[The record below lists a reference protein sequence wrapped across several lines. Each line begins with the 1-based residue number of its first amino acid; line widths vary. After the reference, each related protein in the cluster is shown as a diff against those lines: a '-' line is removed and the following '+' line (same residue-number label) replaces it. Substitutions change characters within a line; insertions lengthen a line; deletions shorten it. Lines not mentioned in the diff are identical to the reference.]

1 VINTNHQSLCRSTA
15 ILALAALLLLGG
27 CSAPPKRMQ
36 IETSEAGHFWPGPP
50 EIPRFR
56 YVGQLTGEANFPAD
70 PDATSGARKFLGW
83 IAGIFSGSP
92 EPRVLQRPQS
102 GMVDEAGRIYVTDV
116 SRPGI
121 YLFDTVAR
129 ELHIW
134 EFADRYS
141 RFIAPIGITL
151 GGNNEILVTDAELG
165 EVFRLARDGKPLG
178 SFGDKLLK
186 RPTGIAYNPESGLIY
201 VADVQAHDIKVF
213 NNTFELVET
222 LGARGTQVG
231 EFNFP
236 THLAFADGQLYVTD
250 SMNARVQIY
259 TANGD
264 FKHAF
269 GERGINVGDL
279 PHPKGVTIDS
289 DGNIYVIES
298 YYDHLLVYNQ
308 QGTLLL
314 PIGGTG
320 KGIGEFY
327 LPAGLWHDNN
337 DQIYIADMYNGRV
350 VILQYLGDE

>member
-1 VINTNHQSLCRSTA
+1 VIDRNDQSLRQSAA

-36 IETSEAGHFWPGPP
+36 IETSEASHFWPLPP
-50 EIPRFR
+50 EVPRYR

-70 PDATSGARKFLGW
+70 PDAVSGATRLLGW

-116 SRPGI
+116 SRPGVF
-121 YLFDTVAR
+121 LFDNVAR

-134 EFADRYS
+134 EFADRNS

-151 GGNNEILVTDAELG
+151 AGNSEILVSDAELG
-165 EVFRLARDGKPLG
+165 EIFRFTRDGKPLG
-178 SFGDKLLK
+178 SFGGKLFK
-186 RPTGIAYNPESGLIY
+186 RPAGIAYNPESGLTY
-201 VADVQAHDIKVF
+201 VADVQGHDIKVF
-213 NNTFELVET
+213 NEKYELVET
-222 LGARGTQVG
+222 LGARGEQVG

-236 THLAFADGQLYVTD
+236 THLTFAGGQLYITD
-250 SMNARVQIY
+250 SMNARIQIY

-264 FKHAF
+264 FRHAF
-269 GERGINVGDL
+269 GERGLYVGDL
-279 PHPKGVTIDS
+279 PHPKGITTDS
-289 DGNIYVIES
+289 SGNIYVIES

-320 KGIGEFY
+320 KGIGQFY
-327 LPAGLWHDNN
+327 LPAGLWSDNN

-350 VILQYLGDE
+350 VILQYLGEE